1 MVRKLRYRG
10 KGSNINFFDFQPSNL
25 KLSYLS
31 TLIMGS
37 LVFGPFWMGPG
48 PFSVQCNFY
57 LKFYRVSS
65 WWTASDRVGACYL
78 FKSCTFQHESLENLK
93 VIIKIFELN
102 FSFFGSKNEVLRF
115 FELKKENHKNN

>member
-1 MVRKLRYRG
+1 MVGKLGYRG
-10 KGSNINFFDFQPSNL
+10 RGSNINSFDFQPSNL

-31 TLIMGS
+31 TLIIGS
-37 LVFGPFWMGPG
+37 L
-48 PFSVQCNFY
+48 NFY

-115 FELKKENHKNN
+115 FELKKENQKNN